1 MGGSESKLAFKQG
14 IFRLSEETNIAADD
28 SYWTGFWELPEST
41 EDVFSLFSPAD
52 IRRTRDAS
60 IANLETLILAI
71 TSRLIVLKNH
81 PSFPDPDLAPDRD
94 ALNCIR
100 VLTRILPFIYES
112 ENLEAWENKFFW
124 GKRRKKHRNAQI
136 ASQVLFDRA
145 EVEDEMR
152 RPNPEEHANDYYDAK
167 PLAEEL
173 IDTLVDLLFYAG
185 FTVPTTPNA
194 KAKVVYSIWQS
205 GVGCNIAMGSNREL
219 ESNRCEILRL
229 LLTLSSKSMYMPS
242 TLLPVKGVKAITYL
256 VSCPDKQVVLSLLC
270 SLLNTTI
277 KYNPTPWR
285 LPYDYVVWKDPKQ
298 ILVIYSLQLLLALLL
313 YPIPE
318 DGRGT
323 PPKNYYRHF
332 FGRLHRPQDFQFI
345 VEGMTRILNQPM
357 QATTSYLPGSQKSVK
372 WAPEMIMLFWEA
384 LQCNKRFR
392 SYIIDSGRAHY
403 FLILCIFYAIENK
416 TDTSKLG
423 VVKMCVF
430 VLQTLSVEPN
440 FGKNLNKKFEC
451 QDTLPQSVRL
461 QNFRGSYADFLIISI
476 HTLLTT
482 SKGKLDAVYPALL
495 AIINNVGAYCEH
507 LSATTCSKIIQ
518 LFASMSSPSFLL
530 ANETNHILLH
540 SLLEFINSVLE
551 HQYTKNPLLVYAIL
565 KSAKQF
571 EALRAFTLES
581 GQEEMERQH
590 QRKKTNSSS
599 GTNDPLSSPTISQA
613 GNDNRGSGVGRR
625 PLTHVPE
632 DGTFAIGDDSD
643 EEENERQ
650 NTPSQSSFPLEDS
663 RDTSVSS
670 NADENVP
677 LQLRGMSE
685 KARGK
690 MPAGQVT
697 FSRQNSITSL
707 SSYTPTIPSSSSGFI
722 PTALWIESWVP
733 ELPLHTIITLIS
745 SIHPHI
751 PSSALQSSLNPEA
764 RALISNLPSFA
775 EEPYVHALLAEPSPI
790 RVHLFEWSP
799 LSLGWYES
807 LLWGFI
813 FASEMVVGSASGSTP
828 GTVGVWNGTSIK
840 LFKVQE
846 TAAQGPTLLAPKGAV
861 DAVGSNL
868 MQRIGNLNLRGRA
881 GGSGSG
887 STQDGQGDTSGVR
900 MREV

>member
-1 MGGSESKLAFKQG
+1 MGGSESKLAFRQG
-14 IFRLSEETNIAADD
+14 IFRLSEESNIAADD
-28 SYWTGFWELPEST
+28 PYWTGFWELPESP

-60 IANLETLILAI
+60 IANLETLILAV

-112 ENLEAWENKFFW
+112 ENLEAWEEKFFW
-124 GKRRKKHRNAQI
+124 GRRRKKHRHAQI
-136 ASQVLFDRA
+136 ASQVLFDGA
-145 EVEDEMR
+145 SEDDEMR
-152 RPNPEEHANDYYDAK
+152 RSNPQDHQNDYYDAK

-173 IDTLVDLLFYAG
+173 IDTLVDLLFYSG
-185 FTVPTTPNA
+185 FTIPTIPNA
-194 KAKVVYSIWQS
+194 KGKVSYSIWQS
-205 GVGCNIAMGSNREL
+205 GVGCTTAMGSNKEL

-229 LLTLSSKSMYMPS
+229 LLTLSSQSMYMPLS
-242 TLLPVKGVKAITYL
+242 LLPVKGVKTITYL
-256 VSCPDKQVVLSLLC
+256 VTCPDKQVVLSLLC

-285 LPYDYVVWKDPKQ
+285 LPYDHVVWKDPKQ
-298 ILVIYSLQLLLALLL
+298 IFVIYCLQFLLVLLL

-332 FGRLHRPQDFQFI
+332 YGRLHRPQDFQFI

-357 QATTSYLPGSQKSVK
+357 QATTSYLPGSHKSVK

-392 SYIIDSGRAHY
+392 SYMIDSSRALD
-403 FLILCIFYAIENK
+403 FVVLCIFYAIEYK
-416 TDTSKLG
+416 TDASKLG
-423 VVKMCVF
+423 VVKMCIF
-430 VLQTLSVEPN
+430 ILQTLSVEPN
-440 FGKNLNKKFEC
+440 FGKNLNKKFES
-451 QDTLPQSVRL
+451 QDTLPQSIRL

-495 AIINNVGAYCEH
+495 AIINNIGAYCEH

-518 LFASMSSPSFLL
+518 LFSLLSSPSFLL
-530 ANETNHILLH
+530 ANESNHILLH
-540 SLLEFINSVLE
+540 SLLEFFNSVLE
-551 HQYTKNPLLVYAIL
+551 HQYSNNPLLVYSIL
-565 KSAKQF
+565 KSAKRF

-581 GQEEMERQH
+581 GQEEIERLN
-590 QRKKTNSSS
+590 QRRKVNQISGNS
-599 GTNDPLSSPTISQA
+599 DALLSPTVSHS
-613 GNDNRGSGVGRR
+613 GDDNRGSGAGRR
-625 PLTHVPE
+625 QLSHVPE
-632 DGTFAIGDDSD
+632 DGAFAIGDDDSD
-643 EEENERQ
+643 EEEQEPQ
-650 NTPSQSSFPLEDS
+650 NTPSQSPSRENSRAPSVASATDDS
-663 RDTSVSS
+663 
-670 NADENVP
+670 VP

-697 FSRQNSITSL
+697 FSRQNSTTSL
-707 SSYTPTIPSSSSGFI
+707 SSYTPTIPTSSGGFA
-722 PTALWIESWVP
+722 PTSSWIESWVP

-745 SIHPHI
+745 AITPHI
-751 PSSALQSSLNPEA
+751 PSSALQSTLNPDA
-764 RALISNLPSFA
+764 RTFISNLPSFA
-775 EEPYVHALLAEPSPI
+775 EEPRVHALIAEPSPI

-813 FASEMVVGSASGSTP
+813 FASEMLVGSASGSTP
-828 GTVGVWNGTSIK
+828 GAVGVWNGTAIK

-868 MQRIGNLNLRGRA
+868 VQRIGNLNLRGR
-881 GGSGSG
+881 GSGS
-887 STQDGQGDTSGVR
+887 QEGQGEAGRDV
-900 MREV
+900 

>member
-1 MGGSESKLAFKQG
+1 MGGSESKLAFRQG
-14 IFRLSEETNIAADD
+14 IFRLSEESNIAADD
-28 SYWTGFWELPEST
+28 PYWTGFWELPESP

-60 IANLETLILAI
+60 IANLETLILAV

-112 ENLEAWENKFFW
+112 ENLEAWEEKFFW
-124 GKRRKKHRNAQI
+124 GRRRKKHRHAQI
-136 ASQVLFDRA
+136 ASQVLFDGA
-145 EVEDEMR
+145 SEDDEMR
-152 RPNPEEHANDYYDAK
+152 RSNPQNHQNDYYDAK

-173 IDTLVDLLFYAG
+173 IDTLVDLLFYSG
-185 FTVPTTPNA
+185 FTIPTIPNA
-194 KAKVVYSIWQS
+194 KGKVSYSIWQS
-205 GVGCNIAMGSNREL
+205 GVGCTTAMGSNKEL

-229 LLTLSSKSMYMPS
+229 LLTLSSQSMYMPLS
-242 TLLPVKGVKAITYL
+242 LLPVKGVKTITYL
-256 VSCPDKQVVLSLLC
+256 VTCPDKQVVLSLLC

-285 LPYDYVVWKDPKQ
+285 LPYDHVVWKDPKQ
-298 ILVIYSLQLLLALLL
+298 IFVIYCLQFLLVLLL

-318 DGRGT
+318 DGRGS
-323 PPKNYYRHF
+323 PPKNFYRHF
-332 FGRLHRPQDFQFI
+332 YGRLHRPQDFQFI

-357 QATTSYLPGSQKSVK
+357 QATTSYLPGSHKSVK

-392 SYIIDSGRAHY
+392 SYMIDSSRALD
-403 FLILCIFYAIENK
+403 FVVLCIFYAIEYK
-416 TDTSKLG
+416 TDASKLG
-423 VVKMCVF
+423 VVKMCIF
-430 VLQTLSVEPN
+430 ILQTLSVEPN
-440 FGKNLNKKFEC
+440 FGKNLNKKFES
-451 QDTLPQSVRL
+451 QDTLPQSIRL

-495 AIINNVGAYCEH
+495 AIINNISAYCEH

-518 LFASMSSPSFLL
+518 LFSLLSSPSFLL
-530 ANETNHILLH
+530 ANESNHILLH
-540 SLLEFINSVLE
+540 SLLEFFNSVLE
-551 HQYTKNPLLVYAIL
+551 HQYSNNPLLVYSIL
-565 KSAKQF
+565 KSAKRF
-571 EALRAFTLES
+571 ESLRAFTLES
-581 GQEEMERQH
+581 GQEEIERLN
-590 QRKKTNSSS
+590 QRRKANQVSSNS
-599 GTNDPLSSPTISQA
+599 DALLSPTISHS
-613 GNDNRGSGVGRR
+613 GDDNRGSGAGRR
-625 PLTHVPE
+625 QLSHVPE
-632 DGTFAIGDDSD
+632 DGAFAIGDDDSD
-643 EEENERQ
+643 EEEQEPQ
-650 NTPSQSSFPLEDS
+650 NTPSQSPS
-663 RDTSVSS
+663 RENSRAPSVASA
-670 NADENVP
+670 ADESVP

-697 FSRQNSITSL
+697 FSRQNSTTSL
-707 SSYTPTIPSSSSGFI
+707 SSYTPTIPTNSGGFAPTSS
-722 PTALWIESWVP
+722 WIESWVP

-745 SIHPHI
+745 AITPHI
-751 PSSALQSSLNPEA
+751 PSSALQSTLNPDA
-764 RALISNLPSFA
+764 RTFISNLPSFA
-775 EEPYVHALLAEPSPI
+775 EEPRVHALIAEPSPI

-813 FASEMVVGSASGSTP
+813 FASEMLVGSASGSTP
-828 GTVGVWNGTSIK
+828 GAVGVWNGTAIK

-868 MQRIGNLNLRGRA
+868 VQRIGNLNLRGR
-881 GGSGSG
+881 GSGS
-887 STQDGQGDTSGVR
+887 QEGQGEAGRDA
-900 MREV
+900 